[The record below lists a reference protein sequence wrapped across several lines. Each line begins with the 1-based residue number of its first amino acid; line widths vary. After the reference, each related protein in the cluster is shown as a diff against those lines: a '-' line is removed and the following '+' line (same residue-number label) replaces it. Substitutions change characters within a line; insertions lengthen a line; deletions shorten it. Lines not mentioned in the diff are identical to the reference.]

1 VEEIG
6 RTRPTTVA
14 ELMEQANKFADEED
28 AYNNKRGRSPEVDR
42 ISRQRRRHRSRNNQG
57 RRNQIAAGYVLEEEE
72 GYENR
77 RFQAKGVEKSR
88 YSGPSA
94 EDMLHGP
101 CRIHYAYLDGKRVSN
116 HQMKDCRTFL
126 RLQSTMSSNQEGRQ
140 EEKHRRQEYHV
151 QKLARHL
158 ESKVY
163 ISAMIQPVP
172 KSKKERKS
180 ISRQVNLAISS
191 PPATTEYLQWSDQPV
206 KFSRADH
213 PRKVPRPGHSPMVL
227 KAQIGGYDI
236 GRVFMDA
243 GCGINLI
250 YARTLKAMCIS
261 LSSLKPTDCSFH
273 GIVPG
278 AANYPLGRI

>member
-14 ELMEQANKFADEED
+14 ELMEQANKFADGED
-28 AYNNKRGRSPEVDR
+28 AYNNKRGRSPEVNR
-42 ISRQRRRHRSRNNQG
+42 ISRQRRRYHNRGNQERRSQV
-57 RRNQIAAGYVLEEEE
+57 AAGYVVEEEE
-72 GYENR
+72 GYESR

-88 YSGPSA
+88 YSGPLA

-116 HQMKDCRTFL
+116 HQMKECRTFL
-126 RLQSTMSSNQEGRQ
+126 RLQSAMGSSQGGRQ
-140 EEKHRRQEYHV
+140 GEKHRSQGYQTQRLE
-151 QKLARHL
+151 RHP

-191 PPATTEYLQWSDQPV
+191 PPATTEYL
-206 KFSRADH
+206 R
-213 PRKVPRPGHSPMVL
+213 
-227 KAQIGGYDI
+227 
-236 GRVFMDA
+236 
-243 GCGINLI
+243 
-250 YARTLKAMCIS
+250 
-261 LSSLKPTDCSFH
+261 
-273 GIVPG
+273 
-278 AANYPLGRI
+278 